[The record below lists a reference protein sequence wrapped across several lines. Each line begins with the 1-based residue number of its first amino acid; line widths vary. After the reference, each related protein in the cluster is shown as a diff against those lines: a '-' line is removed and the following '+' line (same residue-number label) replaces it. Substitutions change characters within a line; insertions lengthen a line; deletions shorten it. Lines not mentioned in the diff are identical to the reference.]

1 MLGSHLLK
9 SWSATQKNIT
19 LSSGEAELVAAVKMG
34 SELIGITQLAADW
47 GMQLAGKIFV
57 DSSAAIGTAQRRG
70 NGKLRHVR
78 VGDLWIQEK
87 VEEGELQLTKVWGEE
102 NPADAMTKNVSGD
115 KLRKFVQKCS
125 QGYFAGRADES
136 LQLKLATLRLL
147 SLVGQ
152 HNVRLAEGVVSRSFE
167 TLADDEL
174 LRMIRSDPI
183 LSEPRSGGVQGIRV
197 IRSNYQGYQSST

>member
-47 GMQLAGKIFV
+47 GMSLTGKIFV

-87 VEEGELQLTKVWGEE
+87 VEEGELQMEKVWGEE
-102 NPADAMTKNVSGD
+102 NPADAMTKNVAGE
-115 KLRKFVQKCS
+115 KLRKFVQYSS
-125 QGYFAGRADES
+125 QQFRGGRAEQS
-136 LQLKLATLRLL
+136 LQLKVE
-147 SLVGQ
+147 S
-152 HNVRLAEGVVSRSFE
+152 
-167 TLADDEL
+167 
-174 LRMIRSDPI
+174 
-183 LSEPRSGGVQGIRV
+183 
-197 IRSNYQGYQSST
+197 